1 MSNTI
6 YISIGNSD
14 DKLTQED
21 WARFVGLVRG
31 IVKTEAGTVHGE
43 WMSLPD
49 SRWQNACWCVEVP
62 DSKRD
67 GLRES
72 LAGAAHYARQDSIAW
87 AEVASVDFITP
98 VGFGRVAK

>member
-1 MSNTI
+1 MSTV

-14 DKLTQED
+14 DKLTQAD
-21 WARFVGLVRG
+21 WAKYVSIVRS
-31 IVKTEAGTVHGE
+31 IMRTEAGTVHGE
-43 WMSLPD
+43 WLSLPD
-49 SRWQNACWCVEVP
+49 SRWQNACWCVEV
-62 DSKRD
+62 DDDCRS

-98 VGFGRVAK
+98 ADLTTSA